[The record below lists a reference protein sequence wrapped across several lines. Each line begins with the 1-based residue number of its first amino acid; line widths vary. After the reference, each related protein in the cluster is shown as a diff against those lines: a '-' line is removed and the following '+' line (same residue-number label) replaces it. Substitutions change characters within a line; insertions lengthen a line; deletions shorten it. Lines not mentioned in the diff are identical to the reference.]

1 MKTQEE
7 LNELKAEYEAI
18 TNKLKELTEDELLQV
33 TGGADQGTFEDDKL
47 KLSMYM
53 NLFRKYL
60 EDYMPTSVYPKRI
73 QTVIDQLD
81 EMYMELKSCDHAVEF
96 IGLKDNWAI
105 MNSFIKGAKAEEV
118 FTNEWYLKIKA
129 ILGKY
134 FTI

>member
-81 EMYMELKSCDHAVEF
+81 EMYME
-96 IGLKDNWAI
+96 
-105 MNSFIKGAKAEEV
+105 EV
-118 FTNEWYLKIKA
+118 QQD
-129 ILGKY
+129 
-134 FTI
+134 